1 MASFLKK
8 LGKVVGKG
16 LQIASPILAATG
28 VGAPLAIGAGAL
40 GGAMQGGKPKEWL
53 TRAAVGGGTAALGAG
68 AGKLAGMA
76 GGASKLRGMASG
88 AAGAG
93 GGGGGGGWGGALS
106 TLAELAPTA
115 IGAYGAYQGAQAQRK
130 QSNLD
135 DRMLQTAEG
144 EWAAD
149 APLRA
154 RARELAMNPPQ
165 MPSGMYRNASNP
177 FAR

>member
-1 MASFLKK
+1 MANFLKK

-28 VGAPLAIGAGAL
+28 VGAPLAIAAGAA
-40 GGAMQGGKPKEWL
+40 GGALQGGKPKEWL

-88 AAGAG
+88 AS

-106 TLAELAPTA
+106 TLADLAPTA

-130 QSNLD
+130 QGNLD
-135 DRMLQTAEG
+135 DRMLQMAEQ
-144 EWAAD
+144 EWSAD
-149 APLRA
+149 APMRA